1 MNKLLK
7 SSMLMMLLIS
17 SSSFADSKKPMSQWE
32 MNECASLEYKEVD
45 KELNDVYKQLMS
57 KLNASEKEKLKIEQ
71 RKWIVFRDGSARE
84 SISDISGTMASGI
97 YSSSLAHHTKNRIKE
112 LKSLLAKKESGK

>member
-17 SSSFADSKKPMSQWE
+17 SSSFADCKKPMSQWE
-32 MNECASLEYKEVD
+32 MNECADLEYKEAD

-71 RKWIVFRDGSARE
+71 RKWIVFRDDSAKE
-84 SISDISGTMASGI
+84 SILDISGTMASGI

>member
-1 MNKLLK
+1 
-7 SSMLMMLLIS
+7 MMLLIS
-17 SSSFADSKKPMSQWE
+17 SSSFADCKKPMSQWE
-32 MNECASLEYKEVD
+32 MNGCAYLEYKEVD

-71 RKWIVFRDGSARE
+71 RKWIVFRDDSAKE
-84 SISDISGTMASGI
+84 SILDISGTMASGI

-112 LKSLLAKKESGK
+112 LKALLAKKESGK

>member
-17 SSSFADSKKPMSQWE
+17 SSSFADCKKPMSQWE
-32 MNECASLEYKEVD
+32 MNECAYLEYKEVD

-71 RKWIVFRDGSARE
+71 RKWIVFSDDSARE
-84 SISDISGTMASGI
+84 SISDISGTMTSGI

-112 LKSLLAKKESGK
+112 LKALLAKKESGK

>member
-17 SSSFADSKKPMSQWE
+17 SSSFADCKKPMSQWE
-32 MNECASLEYKEVD
+32 MNECAYLEYKEVD

-97 YSSSLAHHTKNRIKE
+97 YSSSLAYDTKNRIKE
-112 LKSLLAKKESGK
+112 LKALLAKKESGK

>member
-17 SSSFADSKKPMSQWE
+17 SSSFADCKKPMSQWE

-71 RKWIVFRDGSARE
+71 RKWIVFSDDSARE
-84 SISDISGTMASGI
+84 SISDISGTMTSGI

-112 LKSLLAKKESGK
+112 LKALLAKKESGK

>member
-17 SSSFADSKKPMSQWE
+17 SSSFADCKKPMSQWE
-32 MNECASLEYKEVD
+32 MNECAYLEYKEVD

-112 LKSLLAKKESGK
+112 LKALLAKKESGK

>member
-17 SSSFADSKKPMSQWE
+17 SSSFADCKKPMSQWE

-71 RKWIVFRDGSARE
+71 RKWIVFRDDSARE

-112 LKSLLAKKESGK
+112 LKALLAKKESGK

>member
-17 SSSFADSKKPMSQWE
+17 SSSFADCKKPMSQWE

-71 RKWIVFRDGSARE
+71 RKWIVFRDDSARE
-84 SISDISGTMASGI
+84 SILDISGTMTSGI

-112 LKSLLAKKESGK
+112 LKALLAKKESGK

>member
-17 SSSFADSKKPMSQWE
+17 SSSFADCKKPMSQWE

-84 SISDISGTMASGI
+84 SISDISGTMTSGI
-97 YSSSLAHHTKNRIKE
+97 YSSSLTQKKKNRIKE

>member
-17 SSSFADSKKPMSQWE
+17 SSSFADCKKPMSQWE

-71 RKWIVFRDGSARE
+71 RKWIVFSDDSARE
-84 SISDISGTMASGI
+84 SISDISGTMTSGI
-97 YSSSLAHHTKNRIKE
+97 YSSSLAHDTKNRIKE
-112 LKSLLAKKESGK
+112 LKALLAKKESGK

>member
-17 SSSFADSKKPMSQWE
+17 SSSFADCKKPMSQWE
-32 MNECASLEYKEVD
+32 MNECAYLEYKEVD

-71 RKWIVFRDGSARE
+71 RKWIVFSDDSARE
-84 SISDISGTMASGI
+84 SISDISGTMTSGI

>member
-17 SSSFADSKKPMSQWE
+17 SSLFADCKKPMSQWE
-32 MNECASLEYKEVD
+32 MNDCAELEYTEAD

-57 KLNASEKEKLKIEQ
+57 KLNANEKDKLKTEQ
-71 RKWIVFRDGSARE
+71 RKWIVFRDGSAKE
-84 SISDISGTMASGI
+84 SISDVSGTMASGI
-97 YSSSLAHHTKNRIKE
+97 YSSSLAHHTKKRVEE
-112 LKSLLAKKESGK
+112 LKALLVKKESGK

>member
-17 SSSFADSKKPMSQWE
+17 SSSFADCKKPMSQWE

-71 RKWIVFRDGSARE
+71 RKWIVFRDDSAKE

-112 LKSLLAKKESGK
+112 LKALLAKKESGK

>member
-7 SSMLMMLLIS
+7 SLMLMMLLIS
-17 SSSFADSKKPMSQWE
+17 SSSFADCKKPMSQWE
-32 MNECASLEYKEVD
+32 MNECSSLEYKEVD

-57 KLNASEKEKLKIEQ
+57 KLNVSEKEKLKIEQ
-71 RKWIVFRDGSARE
+71 RKWIVFRDSSAKE

-97 YSSSLAHHTKNRIKE
+97 YSSSLTHHTKNRIKE
-112 LKSLLAKKESGK
+112 LKALLAKKESGK

>member
-17 SSSFADSKKPMSQWE
+17 SSSFADCKKPMSQWE

-112 LKSLLAKKESGK
+112 LKALLAKKESGK

>member
-17 SSSFADSKKPMSQWE
+17 SSSFADCKKPMSQWE
-32 MNECASLEYKEVD
+32 MNECAYLEYKEVD

-71 RKWIVFRDGSARE
+71 RKWIVFSDDSARE

>member
-17 SSSFADSKKPMSQWE
+17 SSSFADCKKPMSQWE
-32 MNECASLEYKEVD
+32 MNECAYLEYKEVD

-97 YSSSLAHHTKNRIKE
+97 YSSSLAHDTKNRIKE
-112 LKSLLAKKESGK
+112 LKALLAKKESGK

>member
-7 SSMLMMLLIS
+7 SSMLMMLLLS
-17 SSSFADSKKPMSQWE
+17 SSSFADCKKPMSQWE
-32 MNECASLEYKEVD
+32 MNECAYLEYKEVD

-112 LKSLLAKKESGK
+112 LKALLAKKESGK

>member
-17 SSSFADSKKPMSQWE
+17 SSLFADCKKPMSQWE
-32 MNECASLEYKEVD
+32 MNDCAELEYTEAD

-57 KLNASEKEKLKIEQ
+57 KLNANEKDKLKTEQ
-71 RKWIVFRDGSARE
+71 RKWIVFRDGSAKE
-84 SISDISGTMASGI
+84 SISDVSGTMASGI
-97 YSSSLAHHTKNRIKE
+97 YSSSLAHHTKKRVEE
-112 LKSLLAKKESGK
+112 LKALLGKKESGK

>member
-17 SSSFADSKKPMSQWE
+17 SSSFADCKKPMSQWE

-84 SISDISGTMASGI
+84 SISDISGTMTSGI

-112 LKSLLAKKESGK
+112 LKALLAKKESGK

>member
-17 SSSFADSKKPMSQWE
+17 SSSFADCKKPMSQWE
-32 MNECASLEYKEVD
+32 MNECAYLEYKEVD

-57 KLNASEKEKLKIEQ
+57 KLDTNEKEKLKIEQ
-71 RKWIVFRDGSARE
+71 RKWIVFRDDSAKE
-84 SISDISGTMASGI
+84 SILDISGTMASGI

-112 LKSLLAKKESGK
+112 LKALLAKKESGK

>member
-17 SSSFADSKKPMSQWE
+17 SSSFADCKKPMSQWE

-71 RKWIVFRDGSARE
+71 RKWIVFRDGSAKE
-84 SISDISGTMASGI
+84 AISDVSGSMASGI
-97 YSSSLAHHTKNRIKE
+97 YSSSLAHHTKKRVEE
-112 LKSLLAKKESGK
+112 LKALLAKYK

>member
-17 SSSFADSKKPMSQWE
+17 SSSFADCKKPMSQWE
-32 MNECASLEYKEVD
+32 MNECAYLEYKEVD

-71 RKWIVFRDGSARE
+71 RKWIVFRDDSAKE
-84 SISDISGTMASGI
+84 SILDISGTMASGI

-112 LKSLLAKKESGK
+112 LKALLAKKESGK

>member
-17 SSSFADSKKPMSQWE
+17 SSSFADCKKPMSQWE

-97 YSSSLAHHTKNRIKE
+97 YSSSLAYDTKNRIKE